1 MSYIVT
7 GARGMGT
14 VGSAATTGAQ
24 TGGQAGGGSGVNVG
38 GVIGSAGSALTS
50 IVGGAINLANNI
62 GLWRQQRRD
71 VAGAREDAWAAEVDA
86 LNYDNLLAAQSAEE
100 LAAQN
105 AAIEEQN
112 RVIAEQERVL
122 GHEQAALQAQIRR
135 AEIETARRQRAAEAM
150 RFRMPTWGWFALAGV
165 GVLAIAGAGAY
176 MGLKS
181 EES

>member
-7 GARGMGT
+7 DARGLGDVD
-14 VGSAATTGAQ
+14 VGS
-24 TGGQAGGGSGVNVG
+24 
-38 GVIGSAGSALTS
+38 VIGGAGSALTS
-50 IVGGAINLANNI
+50 VVGGAINLATNI

-71 VAGAREDAWAAEVDA
+71 VAGQREAAWDEEIDA

-112 RVIAEQERVL
+112 RVIAEQERIM
-122 GHEQAALQAQIRR
+122 GHERASLNAQIRR
-135 AEIETARRQRAAEAM
+135 AEIEAERQQRAAAAM
-150 RFRMPTWGWFALAGV
+150 QFRMPTWGWFALAGV